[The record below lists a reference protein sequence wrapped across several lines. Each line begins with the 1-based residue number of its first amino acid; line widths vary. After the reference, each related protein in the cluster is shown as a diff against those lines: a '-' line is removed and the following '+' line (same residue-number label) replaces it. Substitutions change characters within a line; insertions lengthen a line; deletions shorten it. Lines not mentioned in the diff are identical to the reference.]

1 MALCQLPNILSCL
14 SLPLLYTLC
23 PVHLAHHST
32 SVVSIAH
39 RSILCPFYREP
50 LYPVSCLS
58 RTTLSRTTL
67 PSWSVLHP
75 VLSTSRTTLPLGP
88 VLLHTPST
96 SHTLKGRPFSS
107 CALCFVQR
115 LVNYLETLVL
125 LKHAPETDTT
135 TALLATQDKGMSH
148 VERQEQLS
156 EF

>member
-1 MALCQLPNILSCL
+1 MHGELEPRKDALDAERLRGGRAQLAGEQQVRTPSNR
-14 SLPLLYTLC
+14 SLAPSAST
-23 PVHLAHHST
+23 PELAGH
-32 SVVSIAH
+32 
-39 RSILCPFYREP
+39 EP
-50 LYPVSCLS
+50 
-58 RTTLSRTTL
+58 
-67 PSWSVLHP
+67 H
-75 VLSTSRTTLPLGP
+75 G
-88 VLLHTPST
+88 LHTPST